1 MNEPLRTAIDLC
13 QSRGIDFNEM
23 LANCLACGEV
33 QSNARFFC
41 IGYPQGRTF
50 WVTMLAGD
58 FGECA
63 RFNADRFDTISY
75 VREFKGSSRVRG
87 IPIHQLARH
96 GKRIHTAAAAE

>member
-1 MNEPLRTAIDLC
+1 
-13 QSRGIDFNEM
+13 M

-33 QSNARFFC
+33 QSSDRYFC

-58 FGECA
+58 FTECA
-63 RFNADRFDTISY
+63 RINAGRFDFISY
-75 VREFKGSSRVRG
+75 VREFKGSTRVRE

-96 GKRIHTAAAAE
+96 GKRINTTAAAE